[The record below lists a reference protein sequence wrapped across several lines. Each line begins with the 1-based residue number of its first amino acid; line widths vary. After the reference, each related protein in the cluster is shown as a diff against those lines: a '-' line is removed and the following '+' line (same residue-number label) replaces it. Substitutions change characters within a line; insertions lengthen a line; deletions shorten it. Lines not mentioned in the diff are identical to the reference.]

1 MGAGIAIGASGRLA
15 IGVFPRF
22 AHHERSMPDAAA
34 SPTQRGPILA
44 IDTASAQGGIA
55 CYDGQ
60 RLSLRSWP
68 ADRSHTTTLL
78 AEIHH
83 LLDADGLAPREIAA
97 IAVAIGPGA
106 FTGLRV
112 GIGAAKGFHLAT
124 GVPLIGISTLAAAAL
139 PFAVCGQTIVATVP
153 AGRGRLVW
161 AHFRADGADV
171 AETRPP
177 RNGTIVELAA
187 ELASASGVIV
197 TGELGQEQ
205 IETLSGIADVNVPPE
220 TLRVRQPAS
229 LAELGWRRWLAG
241 RADDATALEPVYI
254 SR

>member
-1 MGAGIAIGASGRLA
+1 
-15 IGVFPRF
+15 
-22 AHHERSMPDAAA
+22 MPDAATP
-34 SPTQRGPILA
+34 PTHPAPILA

-55 CYDGQ
+55 WYDGQ

-68 ADRSHTTTLL
+68 ANRSHTTTLL

-83 LLDADGLAPREIAA
+83 LLDADGIAPRDIAA

-124 GVPLIGISTLAAAAL
+124 GVPLIGISTLDAAAL
-139 PFAVCGQTIVATVP
+139 PFAACGQPIVATVP

-161 AHFRADGADV
+161 AHFRSEGATV
-171 AETRPP
+171 VETHPP
-177 RNGTIVELAA
+177 RNGTIA
-187 ELASASGVIV
+187 ELADELTSASSVIV
-197 TGELGQEQ
+197 TGELNPEQ
-205 IETLSGIADVNVPPE
+205 IETLSRIDPAIVPPAA
-220 TLRVRQPAS
+220 LRLRNPAS
-229 LAELGWRRWLAG
+229 LAELGWRRWRNG
-241 RADDATALEPVYI
+241 QTDDATALEPLYL

>member
-1 MGAGIAIGASGRLA
+1 
-15 IGVFPRF
+15 
-22 AHHERSMPDAAA
+22 MPDSTPA
-34 SPTQRGPILA
+34 PTQRGPILA

-55 CYDGQ
+55 WYDGQ

-68 ADRSHTTTLL
+68 AERSHTTTLL

-83 LLDADGLAPREIAA
+83 LLDADRVAPRDIAA
-97 IAVAIGPGA
+97 VAVAIGPGA

-124 GVPLIGISTLAAAAL
+124 GIPLIGVSTLEAAAL
-139 PFAVCGQTIVATVP
+139 PFAMCRHPIIATVP

-161 AHFRADGADV
+161 AHFRVEGADV
-171 AETRPP
+171 QETQAP
-177 RNGTIVELAA
+177 RNGTIAELTDELAR
-187 ELASASGVIV
+187 ASGAIV
-197 TGELGQEQ
+197 TGELDDEQ
-205 IETLSGIADVNVPPE
+205 TARVTEVSGAIVPPPA
-220 TLRVRQPAS
+220 LRVRQPAS

-241 RADDATALEPVYI
+241 RGDDAAALEPIYL